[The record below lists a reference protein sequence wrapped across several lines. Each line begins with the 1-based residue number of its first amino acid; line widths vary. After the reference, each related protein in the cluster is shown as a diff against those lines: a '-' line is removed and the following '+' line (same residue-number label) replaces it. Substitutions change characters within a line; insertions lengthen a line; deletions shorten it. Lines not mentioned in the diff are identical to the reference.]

1 VLHHQNGKK
10 EKKKRLINC
19 ELSSSSSDTKQLT
32 TLEEKRGKE
41 CP

>member
-1 VLHHQNGKK
+1 VLHHENEKK
-10 EKKKRLINC
+10 EKRKRLINC
-19 ELSSSSSDTKQLT
+19 ELSSSYTKELT

>member
-1 VLHHQNGKK
+1 MGKKKRNK

-19 ELSSSSSDTKQLT
+19 ELSSSYTKQLT